1 MVSAVPWKINPK
13 MFPILVK
20 VFNEGG
26 NSDLSIPISEDKVVL
41 NERLVSTHLLLALAD
56 YFVNICSLYK
66 VFNVCDLFFNGGETF
81 FTILR

>member
-1 MVSAVPWKINPK
+1 